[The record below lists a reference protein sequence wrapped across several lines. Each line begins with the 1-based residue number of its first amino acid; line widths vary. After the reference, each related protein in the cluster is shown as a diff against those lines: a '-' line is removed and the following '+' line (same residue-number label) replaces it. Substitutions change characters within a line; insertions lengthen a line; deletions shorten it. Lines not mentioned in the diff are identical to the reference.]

1 MTKKLTPEERKTREE
16 ARKQYI
22 KDHKRWYVR
31 YQLKRWT
38 PKGPAYSWK
47 SWWDIAVVPILFKSE
62 QEAWDYFDAHLFN
75 NMPEGRKKSASV
87 EVKWLSRTKE
97 AQSAYTSG

>member
-16 ARKQYI
+16 TRKQYI
-22 KDHKRWYVR
+22 KDNKRWYVR
-31 YQLKRWT
+31 YQLKRWA

-62 QEAWDYFDAHLFN
+62 QEAWDYLAHHGFKNLPKN
-75 NMPEGRKKSASV
+75 HRMSASV
-87 EVKWLSRTKE
+87 ETKWLKPRKQAPSV
-97 AQSAYTSG
+97 STSG